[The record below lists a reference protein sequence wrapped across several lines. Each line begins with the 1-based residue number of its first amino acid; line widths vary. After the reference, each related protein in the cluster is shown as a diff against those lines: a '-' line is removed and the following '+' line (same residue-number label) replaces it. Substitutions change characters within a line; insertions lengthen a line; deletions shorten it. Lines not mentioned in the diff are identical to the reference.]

1 MAYSDIQEKLGQ
13 IKMTNMNLIRSQIPP
28 VKGDLT
34 AGKDTKQPG
43 GIPNRPYEAPQED
56 PNNPYVPA
64 PKKASLTQQQMDSL
78 NKVFPGAE
86 GRINKFRKKHFNLNP
101 MQIKPQG
108 PQLPDLA
115 MNFKDTGLGDGGF
128 ISTDK
133 PNIYINSGAEA
144 YILEPNGNFKFD
156 GNYDPKRHGTIFPPL
171 GLVQANNEM
180 KIAKGFVKNVGE
192 PVGVRSYV
200 EALKIIDDTEPNP
213 LKKQLRMLR
222 LEKSNPLDPSIG
234 GV

>member
-1 MAYSDIQEKLGQ
+1 MAYSDTLDKLGQ
-13 IKMTNMNLIRSQIPP
+13 IKMTNMNLIHSQIPH

-43 GIPNRPYEAPQED
+43 GIPNRPYEAPKED

-64 PKKASLTQQQMDSL
+64 PQKASLTQQQMDSL

-86 GRINKFRKKHFNLNP
+86 GRINKFRKKQFNLNP

-115 MNFKDTGLGDGGF
+115 MDFNDAMGGGGF
-128 ISTDK
+128 VGTQRT
-133 PNIYINSGAEA
+133 NVFINQGGEA

-156 GNYDPKRHGTIFPPL
+156 GMYSPEIHGPVFPRA
-171 GLVQANNEM
+171 QANNDM
-180 KIAKGFVKNVGE
+180 KIAKGFVRNVGE

-213 LKKQLRMLR
+213 LKKQLKMLR
-222 LEKSNPLDPSIG
+222 LERSNPLDPSIG

>member
-1 MAYSDIQEKLGQ
+1 MAYSDTLDKLGQ
-13 IKMTNMNLIRSQIPP
+13 IKMTNMNLIHSQIPH

-43 GIPNRPYEAPQED
+43 GIPNRPYEAPKED

-64 PKKASLTQQQMDSL
+64 PRKASLTQQQMDSL

-86 GRINKFRKKHFNLNP
+86 GRINKFRKKQFNLNP

-115 MNFKDTGLGDGGF
+115 MDFNDAMGGGGF
-128 ISTDK
+128 VGTQRT
-133 PNIYINSGAEA
+133 NVFINQGGEA

-156 GNYDPKRHGTIFPPL
+156 GMYSPEIHGPVFPRA
-171 GLVQANNEM
+171 QANNEM
-180 KIAKGFVKNVGE
+180 KIAKGFVRNVGE

-213 LKKQLRMLR
+213 LKKQLKMLR
-222 LEKSNPLDPSIG
+222 LERSNPLDPSIG

>member
-1 MAYSDIQEKLGQ
+1 MAYSDTLDKLGQ

-43 GIPNRPYEAPQED
+43 GIPNRPYEAPKED

-64 PKKASLTQQQMDSL
+64 PQKASLTQQQMDSL

-86 GRINKFRKKHFNLNP
+86 GRINKFRKKQFNLNP

-115 MNFKDTGLGDGGF
+115 MDFNDAMGGGGF
-128 ISTDK
+128 VGTQRT
-133 PNIYINSGAEA
+133 NVFINQGGEA

-156 GNYDPKRHGTIFPPL
+156 GMYSPEIHGPVFPRA
-171 GLVQANNEM
+171 QANNDM
-180 KIAKGFVKNVGE
+180 KIAKGFVRNVGE

-213 LKKQLRMLR
+213 LKKQLKMLR
-222 LEKSNPLDPSIG
+222 LERSNPLDPSIG

>member
-1 MAYSDIQEKLGQ
+1 MAYSDTLDKLGQ

-43 GIPNRPYEAPQED
+43 GIPNRPYEAPRED

-64 PKKASLTQQQMDSL
+64 PRKASLTQQQMDSL

-115 MNFKDTGLGDGGF
+115 MDFNDAMGGGGF
-128 ISTDK
+128 VGTQRT
-133 PNIYINSGAEA
+133 NVFINQGGEA

-156 GNYDPKRHGTIFPPL
+156 GMYSPEIHGPVFPRA
-171 GLVQANNEM
+171 QANDSM
-180 KIAKGFVKNVGE
+180 KIAKGFVRNVGE

-213 LKKQLRMLR
+213 LKKQLKMLR
-222 LEKSNPLDPSIG
+222 LERSNPLDPSIG

>member
-1 MAYSDIQEKLGQ
+1 MAYSDTLDKLGQ
-13 IKMTNMNLIRSQIPP
+13 IKMTNMNLIHSQIPH

-43 GIPNRPYEAPQED
+43 GIPNRPYEAPKED

-156 GNYDPKRHGTIFPPL
+156 GMYDPSRHGNAFPPL
-171 GLVQANNEM
+171 GLVQANDSM
-180 KIAKGFVKNVGE
+180 MIANLPYQDGRAPTRPFYNSPYGQPDLFIKDKQSIEAV
-192 PVGVRSYV
+192 SYTHLTLPTK
-200 EALKIIDDTEPNP
+200 A
-213 LKKQLRMLR
+213 
-222 LEKSNPLDPSIG
+222 
-234 GV
+234 